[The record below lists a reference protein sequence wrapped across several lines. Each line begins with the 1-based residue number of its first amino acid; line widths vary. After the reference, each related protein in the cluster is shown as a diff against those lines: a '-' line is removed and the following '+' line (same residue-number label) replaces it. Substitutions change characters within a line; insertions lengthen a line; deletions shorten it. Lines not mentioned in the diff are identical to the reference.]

1 MSFNFSQVG
10 FFSSGRLQS
19 GKRRRTTLEIGLPHR
34 RRRRRGRVS
43 GQTAVSVSV
52 VQPVADA
59 QPVHGLGVFKKRCRF
74 LDLMTSKTFFS
85 FVTDGRAWEVFKA
98 RWLGG

>member
-19 GKRRRTTLEIGLPHR
+19 GKRTPLEIGLLHR

-74 LDLMTSKTFFS
+74 LDSMTLKTFFS
-85 FVTDGRAWEVFKA
+85 FVTDAGRGKFL
-98 RWLGG
+98 RLGG